1 MRILLVNPGL
11 SSPAPAGKPASAG
24 NPVFAGESAPDGP
37 KKRKGLFPPLNLAL
51 LAACTPRRHQVE
63 LVDEHLV
70 EVKPDTGAD
79 LVGITVM
86 TAFAPRAYRLADGFR
101 ARGIPVVLGG
111 MHVSALPEEALA
123 HADAVVIG
131 EAEEVWPQVV
141 ADAERGKLK
150 TLYRAG
156 HYLDLKEFTLPRRD
170 LWRAED
176 YLVPQTVQI
185 TRGCPFSCSFCSVSN
200 FFGRTYRFRPVA
212 EVIKEVKSL
221 PGKIVAF
228 VDDNITANVQYAKE
242 LFRQLRSLKKY
253 WFSQGSLNMA
263 ADEELLS
270 LAAASGCLGMFIG
283 LESLS
288 LKNLERIG
296 KKVNLV
302 DIKQAIGRIH
312 RHGIAVE
319 GAFIFGLDYDDE
331 TVFERTLNFAEE
343 VQLEGAQF
351 GVLTPFPGTKLYQEM
366 EKANRILDRD
376 WGHYTVNRVVF
387 QPLLM
392 SARRLQEGVDWAWRS
407 FFSYPSIFKRLGP
420 FKKHLMLLW
429 FFNLASRARVYN
441 YLKHKTTKPGVWG

>member
-1 MRILLVNPGL
+1 MKILLVNPGL
-11 SSPAPAGKPASAG
+11 SLPAPDSK
-24 NPVFAGESAPDGP
+24 

-51 LAACTPRRHQVE
+51 LAACTPRHHQVE
-63 LVDEHLV
+63 LVDEHLA
-70 EVKPDTGAD
+70 ELNPDAGAD

-101 ARGIPVVLGG
+101 ARGIPVIFGG

-131 EAEEVWPQVV
+131 EAEMVWPQVV
-141 ADAERGKLK
+141 ADAERGELK

-156 HYLDLKEFTLPRRD
+156 HYLDLKEFPLPRRE
-170 LWRAED
+170 LWRSED

-185 TRGCPFSCSFCSVSN
+185 TRGCPFSCSFCAVSN
-200 FFGRTYRFRPVA
+200 FFGRTYRLRPVA
-212 EVIKEVKSL
+212 DVINEVKNL

-228 VDDNITANVQYAKE
+228 IDDNITANVQYAKE
-242 LFRQLRSLKKY
+242 LFRQLRPLKKY
-253 WFSQGSLNMA
+253 WFSQGSLDMA
-263 ADEELLS
+263 RDEELLR

-288 LKNLERIG
+288 PENLEKIG
-296 KKVNLV
+296 KRVNLV
-302 DIKQAIGRIH
+302 DIKQAIGKIH
-312 RHGIAVE
+312 RHGIAIE

-343 VQLEGAQF
+343 VRLEGAQF
-351 GVLTPFPGTKLYQEM
+351 GVLTPFPGTMLYQEM
-366 EKANRILDRD
+366 EKTNRILDRD

-407 FFSYPSIFKRLGP
+407 FFSYPSLFKRLGP

-441 YLKHKTTKPGVWG
+441 YLKHKTTGPAVWG

>member
-1 MRILLVNPGL
+1 MKILLVNPGL
-11 SSPAPAGKPASAG
+11 SLPAPDS
-24 NPVFAGESAPDGP
+24 
-37 KKRKGLFPPLNLAL
+37 KKKHKGLFPPLNLAL
-51 LAACTPRRHQVE
+51 LAACTPRHHQVE
-63 LVDEHLV
+63 LVDEHLA
-70 EVKPDTGAD
+70 ELNPDAGAD

-131 EAEEVWPQVV
+131 EAEMVWPQVV
-141 ADAERGKLK
+141 ADAERGELK

-156 HYLDLKEFTLPRRD
+156 HYLDLKEFPLPRRE

-185 TRGCPFSCSFCSVSN
+185 TRGCPFSCSFCAVSN
-200 FFGRTYRFRPVA
+200 FFGRTYRLRPVA
-212 EVIKEVKSL
+212 DVINEVKNL

-228 VDDNITANVQYAKE
+228 IDDNITANVQYAKE
-242 LFRQLRSLKKY
+242 LFRQLRPLKKY
-253 WFSQGSLNMA
+253 WFSQGSLDMA
-263 ADEELLS
+263 RDEELLR

-288 LKNLERIG
+288 PENLEKIG
-296 KKVNLV
+296 KRVNLV
-302 DIKQAIGRIH
+302 DIKQAIGKIH
-312 RHGIAVE
+312 RHGIAIE

-343 VQLEGAQF
+343 VRLEGAQF
-351 GVLTPFPGTKLYQEM
+351 GVLTPFPGTMLYQEM
-366 EKANRILDRD
+366 EKTNRILDRD

-407 FFSYPSIFKRLGP
+407 FFSYPSLFKRLGP

-429 FFNLASRARVYN
+429 FFNLVSRARVYN
-441 YLKHKTTKPGVWG
+441 YLKHKTTGPAVWG

>member
-1 MRILLVNPGL
+1 MKILLVNPGL
-11 SSPAPAGKPASAG
+11 SLPAPDS
-24 NPVFAGESAPDGP
+24 
-37 KKRKGLFPPLNLAL
+37 KKKHKGLFPPLNLAL
-51 LAACTPRRHQVE
+51 LAACTPRHHQVE
-63 LVDEHLV
+63 LVDEHLA
-70 EVKPDTGAD
+70 ELNPDAGAD

-131 EAEEVWPQVV
+131 EAEMVWPQVV
-141 ADAERGKLK
+141 ADAERGELK

-156 HYLDLKEFTLPRRD
+156 HYLDLKEFPLPRRE
-170 LWRAED
+170 LWRSED

-185 TRGCPFSCSFCSVSN
+185 TRGCPFSCSFCAVSN
-200 FFGRTYRFRPVA
+200 FFGRTYRLRPVA
-212 EVIKEVKSL
+212 DVINEVKNL

-228 VDDNITANVQYAKE
+228 IDDNITANVQYAKE
-242 LFRQLRSLKKY
+242 LFRQLRPLKKY
-253 WFSQGSLNMA
+253 WFSQGSLDMA
-263 ADEELLS
+263 RDEELLR

-288 LKNLERIG
+288 PENLEKIG
-296 KKVNLV
+296 KRVNLV
-302 DIKQAIGRIH
+302 DIKQAIGKIH
-312 RHGIAVE
+312 RHGIAIE

-343 VQLEGAQF
+343 VRLEGAQF
-351 GVLTPFPGTKLYQEM
+351 GVLTPFPGTMLYQEM
-366 EKANRILDRD
+366 EKTNRILDRD

-407 FFSYPSIFKRLGP
+407 FFSYPSLFKRLGP

-441 YLKHKTTKPGVWG
+441 YLKHKTTGPAVWG